1 MIIFLLDTLSLEIY
15 SETFSEYLPS
25 LFLHVI
31 VSLTDHCDGI
41 NASQMNASL
50 RLCLKILTKIR
61 SPIIASSLQINSSA
75 GSYEDNINNNHCGS
89 SFSSIENKMAEP
101 GRVVQLTNSAVA
113 QFSTANRNNSK
124 SGCSSNNE
132 STKVENS
139 YTYTINDELKTTDA
153 GRNESRLSCASELE
167 VEGSSKMAFSSG
179 CFGDNQ
185 YCMSTTIE
193 DENTS
198 VCKVEQH
205 NTSVKSSE
213 PQPVVYELS
222 PMEKC
227 LQSYKK
233 FYVTLVYI
241 VRLKLGDTKSIS
253 NLFESLIIKSADLI
267 AEDRIKSLELL
278 LLRVLRQYTDAISVN
293 RRFLSLSCDCCTAD
307 SAESLSSSNKTLS
320 SIYDT
325 EAIQC
330 NTDCLFASY
339 YAKDSVGFQ
348 WEDPFSHA
356 CKLLVELST
365 FQTSVPSHDQY
376 IGKYYTVLFLYFSNS
391 LSSRISCI
399 SE

>member
-1 MIIFLLDTLSLEIY
+1 MLSLEIY

-31 VSLTDHCDGI
+31 VSLTDHCDAI

-61 SPIIASSLQINSSA
+61 SPIIASSLQINPSA

-89 SFSSIENKMAEP
+89 SFSSMDNKIPEP
-101 GRVVQLTNSAVA
+101 GRVVQLINTAVA
-113 QFSTANRNNSK
+113 QFSSANPNNSK
-124 SGCSSNNE
+124 SGGCSSNNE

-139 YTYTINDELKTTDA
+139 YLTHTINDELKTTDA
-153 GRNESRLSCASELE
+153 GRNENRLSYVSELE

-179 CFGDNQ
+179 CFGDDQ
-185 YCMSTTIE
+185 CCMSTTIE

-205 NTSVKSSE
+205 NTSVRSSE
-213 PQPVVYELS
+213 QQPVVEYELL

-241 VRLKLGDTKSIS
+241 VRLKLGVTKSIS

-278 LLRVLRQYTDAISVN
+278 LLRVLRQYTDATSVN
-293 RRFLSLSCDCCTAD
+293 RRFLSLSCDCCTVD
-307 SAESLSSSNKTLS
+307 SAESLSSSNNTLS
-320 SIYDT
+320 SICGA
-325 EAIQC
+325 EGIQC
-330 NTDCLFASY
+330 STDCLFASY

-348 WEDPFSHA
+348 WQDPFSHA

-365 FQTSVPSHDQY
+365 FQTSVPSHVQY
-376 IGKYYTVLFLYFSNS
+376 IGKY
-391 LSSRISCI
+391 
-399 SE
+399 